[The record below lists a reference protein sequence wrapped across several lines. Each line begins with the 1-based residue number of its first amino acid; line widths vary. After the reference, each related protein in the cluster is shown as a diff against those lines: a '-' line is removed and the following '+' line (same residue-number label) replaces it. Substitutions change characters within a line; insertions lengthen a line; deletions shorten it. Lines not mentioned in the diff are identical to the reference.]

1 MLFDT
6 EQLNTSLTM
15 TVASGLFTF
24 TNGFVYKISYK
35 VVGRFLN
42 GGTAQLVFRDT
53 STLQTVTGSTI
64 YLTYNSQDTSGTN
77 TQFFLDLRT
86 EVAPRSYNVILL
98 SATNLQQIYKNYS
111 LLQAEQVQIIN
122 DLFFDR
128 IETPGQVSQIKL
140 YQEALNY
147 KLDGDLVAIAS
158 NNAQNFETSLQTA
171 NKALMYTSTP
181 ASTTISSETRLAN
194 GTSGVQRTAE
204 LKASVDSA
212 VALSL
217 KADVSSG
224 DVPSVS
230 ISAPLADR
238 LDIGTSNVALHITDQ
253 YTTANQLIVYDT
265 GIVPTNAKHLV
276 PKEYVDDG
284 FYADTVT
291 LDQI

>member
-1 MLFDT
+1 M
-6 EQLNTSLTM
+6 
-15 TVASGLFTF
+15 
-24 TNGFVYKISYK
+24 
-35 VVGRFLN
+35 
-42 GGTAQLVFRDT
+42 
-53 STLQTVTGSTI
+53 
-64 YLTYNSQDTSGTN
+64 
-77 TQFFLDLRT
+77 
-86 EVAPRSYNVILL
+86 
-98 SATNLQQIYKNYS
+98 
-111 LLQAEQVQIIN
+111 
-122 DLFFDR
+122 FFDR

-140 YQEALNY
+140 YQEELNY

-158 NNAQNFETSLQTA
+158 NSALNFETALQTA
-171 NKALMYTSTP
+171 DKAVLYTSTP
-181 ASTTISSETRLAN
+181 DSVTMTNETRLAN
-194 GTSGVQRTAE
+194 GTAGIQRTAE
-204 LKASVDSA
+204 LKVTVDSA
-212 VALSL
+212 AALSL
-217 KADVSSG
+217 KADISSG